1 MVLPNIW
8 RSNCSFLQHMQ
19 ETFGACRNAPWSLIL
34 LFPPLDGL
42 VVWPPKTT
50 LFRPP
55 QRRPRPTIPP
65 ARVVRGGRGVRRR
78 PKGLDP
84 F

>member
-1 MVLPNIW
+1 MVLANIW

-34 LFPPLDGL
+34 LFPPLGRFGGL
-42 VVWPPKTT
+42 ATQDYSLSPPTEATPTHNPLCESGEGWP
-50 LFRPP
+50 
-55 QRRPRPTIPP
+55 
-65 ARVVRGGRGVRRR
+65 RR